1 MHTALYKC
9 GLLLFLFIGGQTV
22 CAQKYVQGFVV
33 DETGERLIGV
43 NVVGVKSGTGTITEL
58 DGSYR
63 IKLPES
69 EIGLVFSYIG
79 MERRV
84 VDIDHRDTINVTLN
98 ESTAEM
104 KEVVVTAYSGPKE
117 HRELVGSYSQATNEE
132 LETLRPIESLDQMLE
147 GKVAGVQVESTG
159 GEPGLPVKV

>member
-1 MHTALYKC
+1 MIMRSILYWFC
-9 GLLLFLFIGGQTV
+9 LSLFLLIGIQETN
-22 CAQKYVQGFVV
+22 AQKYIQGFVV
-33 DETGERLIGV
+33 NEAGERLIGV
-43 NVVGVKSGTGTITEL
+43 NVVGVKSRSGTITEL

-84 VDIDHRDTINVTLN
+84 VDIDNRDTINVTLN
-98 ESTAEM
+98 ESTTEM

-147 GKVAGVQVESTG
+147 GKVAGVQVEST
-159 GEPGLPVKV
+159 